1 MPTRHTA
8 SIQANFGRALK
19 RLRSARGATQ
29 EDLLN
34 STSRRHVGRIEQGH
48 QVPSIRAIESLAASL
63 QIHPLTLVAAA
74 YCSELD
80 GQSINEILK
89 TIHKDFAVL
98 VPIAP
103 SSGVPG
109 AVGFPTESVL

>member
-1 MPTRHTA
+1 MPTRHNA
-8 SIQANFGRALK
+8 PIQANFGRALK
-19 RLRSARGATQ
+19 RLRSARGVTQ

-48 QVPSIRAIESLAASL
+48 QMPSIRAIESLATSL

-80 GQSINEILK
+80 DQSITEIMK
-89 TIHKDFAVL
+89 TIQEDFAGL
-98 VPIAP
+98 A
-103 SSGVPG
+103 SDS
-109 AVGFPTESVL
+109 TL

>member
-8 SIQANFGRALK
+8 PIQANFGRALK
-19 RLRSARGATQ
+19 RLRLARGVTQ

-48 QVPSIRAIESLAASL
+48 QMPSIRAIESLATSL
-63 QIHPLTLVAAA
+63 QIHPLTFVAAA

-80 GQSINEILK
+80 DQSINEILK
-89 TIHKDFAVL
+89 TLQEDFAGL
-98 VPIAP
+98 A
-103 SSGVPG
+103 SDS
-109 AVGFPTESVL
+109 TL

>member
-8 SIQANFGRALK
+8 PIQANFGRALK
-19 RLRSARGATQ
+19 RLRLARRVTQ

-48 QVPSIRAIESLAASL
+48 QLPSIRAIESLATSL

-80 GQSINEILK
+80 EQSITEILN
-89 TIHKDFAVL
+89 TIQEDFARL
-98 VPIAP
+98 
-103 SSGVPG
+103 SSGSTV
-109 AVGFPTESVL
+109 